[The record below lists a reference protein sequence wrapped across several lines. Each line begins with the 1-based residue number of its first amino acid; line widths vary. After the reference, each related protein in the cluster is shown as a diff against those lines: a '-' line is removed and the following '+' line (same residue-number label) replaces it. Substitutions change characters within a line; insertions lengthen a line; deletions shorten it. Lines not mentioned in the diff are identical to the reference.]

1 MGCVSS
7 RSFLCRI
14 FGGLLDAKTFYL
26 QKITNKIHDIVS
38 FRNNMAISAHGTLC
52 LLRQQGVLASD
63 LSLLRSRLHRRSGV
77 AAGVGGGRRVSS
89 VFPQEPP
96 SGTLPSCVW
105 FFALPVWQLV
115 CKQYMA
121 VLHRVAKPYIN
132 GVARVPRGPAPL
144 RCILVSCVTQMC
156 LFLSLFD
163 HSYGEA
169 VLADVLYPCLRPPC
183 LSFWKD

>member
-38 FRNNMAISAHGTLC
+38 FGNNMAISAHGTLC

-77 AAGVGGGRRVSS
+77 AAGVGGGAVCLLFSPKSHR
-89 VFPQEPP
+89 
-96 SGTLPSCVW
+96 L
-105 FFALPVWQLV
+105 ALFLLV
-115 CKQYMA
+115 YGF
-121 VLHRVAKPYIN
+121 L
-132 GVARVPRGPAPL
+132 
-144 RCILVSCVTQMC
+144 
-156 LFLSLFD
+156 LFLSG
-163 HSYGEA
+163 S
-169 VLADVLYPCLRPPC
+169 
-183 LSFWKD
+183 LSVNSIWLCFTGLQSLT